1 MTMANDVANMKEEY
15 GIDFDDN
22 IAEAML
28 SSITELI
35 VSMYVYACKE
45 GRGDITDILMDIK
58 MALCKNATR
67 EPQSTTMCGH
77 SLVTIPLP
85 EDMNFDSGPDSY
97 EYSEDDSFYNSED
110 MET

>member
-1 MTMANDVANMKEEY
+1 MTMTNDVANMKEQY

-22 IAEAML
+22 TAEAML

-67 EPQSTTMCGH
+67 EPQSTKMCD
-77 SLVTIPLP
+77 SFVTIPLP
-85 EDMNFDSGPDSY
+85 EEMFLNSGYDSY
-97 EYSEDDSFYNSED
+97 DNPEENGDL
-110 MET
+110 ETVI